1 MIAKEGRLLGLDVGS
16 RRIGV
21 AVSDSARRVATG
33 ASVVVRSGDRGQ
45 DHAAIAQLVDEYGAV
60 GVVVGMP
67 YSLSG
72 ERGPAALSVHDEVE
86 ALRRRLGV
94 DVETIDERF
103 TTVSAA
109 AALRASGRRG
119 RRARAVIDQTAAATL
134 LQTWLDR
141 AALAEAAQGESQQ

>member
-1 MIAKEGRLLGLDVGS
+1 MIAKEGRLLGLDLGS

-21 AVSDSARRVATG
+21 AVSDSARNVATG
-33 ASVVVRSGDRGQ
+33 VSIVTRSGDRTQ
-45 DHAAIAQLVDEYGAV
+45 DHAAIAELVDEYGAV

-72 ERGPAALSVHDEVE
+72 ETGPAAASVLAEVE

-109 AALRASGRRG
+109 AFLRAGGRRG
-119 RRARAVIDQTAAATL
+119 RQARAVIDQTAAATL

-141 AALAEAAQGESQQ
+141 AARTGAPR